1 MSINKNVEIAVS
13 VMGDA
18 DEVWKYVVH
27 ALSDAAA
34 ETEGKAMWLLK
45 CGDDRAASAMDAAW
59 IINLM
64 VAQMSDAAA
73 LQTSESNEAR
83 H

>member
-1 MSINKNVEIAVS
+1 MFVDKNVEIAVN

-18 DEVWKYVVH
+18 TKVWEYVVR
-27 ALSDAAA
+27 ALADAAA

-45 CGDDRAASAMDAAW
+45 CGDDRAASVMDAAW

-73 LQTSESNEAR
+73 QLTSENR
-83 H
+83 

>member
-1 MSINKNVEIAVS
+1 MSVNKNVEIAVS
-13 VMGDA
+13 VTGDA
-18 DEVWKYVVH
+18 KEVWKYVVR

-45 CGDDRAASAMDAAW
+45 CGDDKAASVLDAAW

-64 VAQMSDAAA
+64 VAQMSDAAG
-73 LQTSESNEAR
+73 LQTSENR
-83 H
+83 